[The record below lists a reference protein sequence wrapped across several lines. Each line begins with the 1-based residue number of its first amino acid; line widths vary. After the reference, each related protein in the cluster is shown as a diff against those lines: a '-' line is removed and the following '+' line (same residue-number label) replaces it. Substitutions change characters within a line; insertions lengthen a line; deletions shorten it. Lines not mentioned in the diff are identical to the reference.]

1 MGENLNRIIRC
12 RVDHTASGEDPV
24 ELALPIRQLEARH
37 VLEVSEVLA
46 EAEAEAAA
54 GHFVVGFVSYDA
66 APAFDEVFR
75 VPSPGVNSSTGLG
88 LPLAWFGVFAESR
101 AVDSSGWPSGAEAA
115 PVDDVPRW
123 QCMTD
128 QEDHVGGV
136 EQLRDHIRR
145 GDAYLVNLTTR
156 FHSQWG
162 EDREPFDLYL
172 RLTRHFNDGFH
183 AFIDTTDW
191 TVICGSPELF
201 FELSNGEITTR
212 PMKGTS
218 RRGRW
223 SDEDVL
229 LAERL
234 KHSPKERAENVM
246 VVDMVRNDIGR
257 IAEVGSVDVPSMFDL
272 EVHPSLWQ
280 MTSTVT
286 GSCRDEVTVADAFAA
301 LFPSASVTGA
311 PKVAAM
317 SLIADLEDA
326 PRSVYCGAVGLLR
339 PSANAGPTGARVDA
353 RFAVAIRTALI
364 DKQDSLV
371 EYGSGG
377 GITEGSDPAREWA
390 EVVMK
395 ANAVVAAEPPAA
407 IHGLIETMGF
417 YPHAGGGSIRNLDL
431 HLARFRGS
439 AAYFGLAE
447 PSDLERTLAAALKG
461 EIDPLRVRMEVTCQG
476 MCTVTTAP
484 LETSPSEA
492 VQSMCIDLVP
502 VDSSDTLLFH
512 KTMDRHTYD
521 VRAARHPSAHD
532 VVLINERGEVT
543 ETTRANL
550 AVLLEGSWWT
560 PPLSSGLL
568 PGIER
573 ARLLGSGS
581 LKERVLNVEDL
592 RVAEAVATMSSLRG
606 WRAAVVELDCAC
618 DRSKS

>member
-1 MGENLNRIIRC
+1 MGESLNRIVRC

-24 ELALPIRQLEARH
+24 ELALPLRQLEARH

-54 GHFVVGFVSYDA
+54 GHVVVGFVSYDA
-66 APAFDEVFR
+66 APAFDEAFL
-75 VPSPGVNSSTGLG
+75 VPTPDVNSSAGLG

-101 AVDSSGWPSGAEAA
+101 PVDPSGWPTGAEVA
-115 PVDDVPRW
+115 PVDDVLTW
-123 QCMTD
+123 QCLAG
-128 QEDHVGGV
+128 QEVHVGGV
-136 EQLRDHIRR
+136 EQLREHIKR

-156 FHSQWG
+156 FRSEWVG
-162 EDREPFDLYL
+162 DREPFDLYT
-172 RLTRHFNDGFH
+172 RLTRNFSDGFH

-234 KHSPKERAENVM
+234 KRSPKERAENVM

-286 GSCRDEVTVADAFAA
+286 GSCRDEVTVADVFAA

-317 SLIADLEDA
+317 SLIADLENA
-326 PRSVYCGAVGLLR
+326 PRGAYCGAVGLLR
-339 PSANAGPTGARVDA
+339 PAANAGPSEARVDA
-353 RFAVAIRTALI
+353 RFAVAIRTAVI
-364 DKQDSLV
+364 DKKDSLI

-377 GITEGSDPAREWA
+377 GITEGSDPGREWA

-395 ANAVVAAEPPAA
+395 ANAVVKTEPPAV

-417 YPHAGGGSIRNLDL
+417 HPHAGGGSIWNLDL
-431 HLARFRGS
+431 HLARLRGS
-439 AAYFGLAE
+439 AAYFGFPE

-461 EIDPLRVRMEVTCQG
+461 AIDPRRVRLEITRQG
-476 MCTVTTAP
+476 ICTVTTAP
-484 LETSPSEA
+484 LETRPSEA
-492 VQSMCIDLVP
+492 VQRMCIDLAP

-512 KTMDRHTYD
+512 KTMDRRAYE

-532 VVLINERGEVT
+532 VVLINERGEIT

-550 AVLLEGSWWT
+550 AVLFEGSWWT

-573 ARLLGSGS
+573 ARRLGSGS

-592 RVAEAVATMSSLRG
+592 RAAEAVATMSSLRG
-606 WRAAVVELDCAC
+606 WRAAVVARDCAC

>member
-1 MGENLNRIIRC
+1 
-12 RVDHTASGEDPV
+12 
-24 ELALPIRQLEARH
+24 
-37 VLEVSEVLA
+37 
-46 EAEAEAAA
+46 
-54 GHFVVGFVSYDA
+54 
-66 APAFDEVFR
+66 
-75 VPSPGVNSSTGLG
+75 
-88 LPLAWFGVFAESR
+88 
-101 AVDSSGWPSGAEAA
+101 
-115 PVDDVPRW
+115 
-123 QCMTD
+123 
-128 QEDHVGGV
+128 
-136 EQLRDHIRR
+136 
-145 GDAYLVNLTTR
+145 
-156 FHSQWG
+156 
-162 EDREPFDLYL
+162 
-172 RLTRHFNDGFH
+172 LTRHFNDGFH

-234 KHSPKERAENVM
+234 KRSPKERAENVM

-257 IAEVGSVDVPSMFDL
+257 IAEVGSVEVPSMFDL

-317 SLIADLEDA
+317 SLIAELEDA
-326 PRSVYCGAVGLLR
+326 PRGVYCGALGLLR
-339 PSANAGPTGARVDA
+339 PSANSGPSEAKVDA
-353 RFAVAIRTALI
+353 RFAVAIRTAVI
-364 DKQDSLV
+364 DKRGSVV
-371 EYGSGG
+371 EYGAGG

-417 YPHAGGGSIRNLDL
+417 RPHAGGGAIRNLDL
-431 HLARFRGS
+431 HLARLRGS
-439 AAYFGLAE
+439 ATYFGIPE
-447 PSDLERTLAAALKG
+447 PSDLEQNLAAALKG
-461 EIDPLRVRMEVTCQG
+461 AADPLRVRLEVTCQG
-476 MCTVTTAP
+476 MCTATTAP

-492 VQSMCIDLVP
+492 VQRMCIDLAP

-512 KTMDRHTYD
+512 KTMDRRTYD

-532 VVLINERGEVT
+532 VVLINERGEIT

-573 ARLLGSGS
+573 ARLLASGS
-581 LKERVLNVEDL
+581 LMERVLSVEDL

-606 WRAAVVELDCAC
+606 WRSAVVESDCAC
-618 DRSKS
+618 DRGKS